1 MEEKIMASEK
11 IAKLL
16 EEVKALSVMELLD
29 FEKAIEE
36 EFGVSAAAL
45 AVASPAAGAAV
56 AEAVE
61 QTEFTVILKSPG
73 AAKIAVIKAV
83 REITGLGLTESK
95 NLVDGAPK
103 AVKENV
109 SKEEADSTAQKLKDA
124 GADVEVK

>member
-1 MEEKIMASEK
+1 MASEK

-109 SKEEADSTAQKLKDA
+109 SKEEADSTAEKLKAA
-124 GADVEVK
+124 GAEVEVK